1 MTTYGLE
8 LDFEWPDV
16 IAPIVDSLDGEGPF
30 ADIIMADMWAAVDV
44 LTQVIVDE
52 TPVQSGLL
60 SAAISQA
67 KTVDYGEGVWT
78 GVVSDGGVEYGL
90 PVEFGRAAGRP
101 PPVEPIELWIKR
113 KGIQWSRTTASGQV
127 VPLTTNQMAW
137 ALVMHIA
144 REGTQGA
151 FMFREGMRIATPAIE
166 QIYSHMLDAI
176 VARWGAID

>member
-1 MTTYGLE
+1 M
-8 LDFEWPDV
+8 
-16 IAPIVDSLDGEGPF
+16 
-30 ADIIMADMWAAVDV
+30 
-44 LTQVIVDE
+44 
-52 TPVQSGLL
+52 
-60 SAAISQA
+60 
-67 KTVDYGEGVWT
+67 DYGEGVWT